1 MKGLIL
7 SAGMGTRLD
16 PLTRTSPKCMVHVAG
31 RPIMEHQLDALRSAG
46 VNECTIVVG
55 HMASSVRDHFGVKF
69 HGVSL
74 SYVENTVYSDTTNL

>member
-16 PLTRTSPKCMVHVAG
+16 PLTRTCPKCMVHVAG
-31 RPIMEHQLDALRSAG
+31 RPIMEQQLDALRSAG

-55 HMASSVRDHFGVKF
+55 HMAGFVRNRGYKF
-69 HGVSL
+69 L
-74 SYVENTVYSDTTNL
+74 LPTVYSQYNQQQTVGY